1 MKTLL
6 ALWAFFLTTNMNAQE
21 YPKLFGNNSE
31 NVAVVFPEPIRQA
44 IVGNDN
50 FAFGY
55 SPEKPQRVGLLKAQP
70 GMDSNLIVITTDNRL
85 YTFHLKY
92 ANSLQA
98 WNYFIEA
105 NSGKTL
111 KAKDTIIK
119 KEVKVKFKDPKF
131 EYMATHLLKPEYK
144 TLQSRT
150 SNDIRLGINKVLYYS
165 DYLILILELENKS
178 GIIFEP
184 GKLRLFSELGNKRK
198 KASYQKVTLDPLYIS
213 KVDKT
218 VLSGQKERFAVIL
231 PKYIPGNSERISVQ
245 IQEKTTSR
253 NVRLKIRRALFK

>member
-6 ALWAFFLTTNMNAQE
+6 TFWTLFLTIILNAQE
-21 YPKLFGNNSE
+21 YPELYGNNRE
-31 NVAVVFPEPIRQA
+31 NVAVVFPKPIRQA

-50 FAFGY
+50 FVFGY
-55 SPEKPQRVGLLKAQP
+55 SVEKPQHLGLLKAQP
-70 GMDSNLIVITTDNRL
+70 GMDSNLLVITTDNRL

-92 ANSLQA
+92 ADSLNT
-98 WNYFIEA
+98 WNHFIEPSA
-105 NSGKTL
+105 GKRL
-111 KAKDTIIK
+111 KAIDTIIMK
-119 KEVKVKFKDPKF
+119 NAKVKLKDPEF
-131 EYMATHLLKPEYK
+131 ENMALHLLKPEYK

-184 GKLRLFSELGNKRK
+184 GKFRLFSELGNKRK
-198 KASYQKVTLDPLYIS
+198 KASYQKVTLDPLFIS
-213 KVDKT
+213 KLDKSI
-218 VLSGQKERFAVIL
+218 LSGQKERFAVIL
-231 PKYIPGNSERISVQ
+231 PKYIPGNNERISVQ

-253 NVRLKIRRALFK
+253 NIRLKIRRSLFN